1 VSFFYIQV
9 IIKMLNGK
17 ILWLIV
23 CIIYLHSHFIIPKS
37 ICSRQRISTT
47 NILENKIVST
57 TVPISYIPYYWDNSH
72 QLIPAISTINILI
85 TTTPNYYKFCT
96 NFNGASS
103 IFGKPVHGL
112 KANLVQVKDLKSII
126 VHSGEFVNAITFNF
140 NDENSKTFGS
150 LLNLD
155 INSNSTIDLIGKH
168 ISSINIRHGLWINSL
183 QFVIYD
189 HLTKKAT
196 ITNEFG
202 GSGGSQTSINKKR
215 MTPYESNA
223 FQITSF
229 RFSADS
235 FYVRTLAVGFNYD
248 LCPLL
253 LFK

>member
-1 VSFFYIQV
+1 MRKQCLFFYIQV
-9 IIKMLNGK
+9 IIKMLNSK
-17 ILWLIV
+17 VLWLIV

-37 ICSRQRISTT
+37 ICSKQRISTT

-57 TVPISYIPYYWDNSH
+57 TVPISYIPYY
-72 QLIPAISTINILI
+72 QLIPAISTLNILI
-85 TTTPNYYKFCT
+85 TTTRNYYKFCT
-96 NFNGASS
+96 NFNGKSS
-103 IFGKPVHGL
+103 IFGKPVYGL

-126 VHSGEFVNAITFNF
+126 IHSGEFVNAITFNF

-155 INSNSTIDLIGKH
+155 INSNSTIDLLGKH

-189 HLTKKAT
+189 PLTKKTT

-202 GSGGSQTSINKKR
+202 SSEGSQTNINKKR

-223 FQITSF
+223 FKITSF

-235 FYVRTLAVGFNYD
+235 FYVRTFAVGFNYD
-248 LCPLL
+248 LCPRL